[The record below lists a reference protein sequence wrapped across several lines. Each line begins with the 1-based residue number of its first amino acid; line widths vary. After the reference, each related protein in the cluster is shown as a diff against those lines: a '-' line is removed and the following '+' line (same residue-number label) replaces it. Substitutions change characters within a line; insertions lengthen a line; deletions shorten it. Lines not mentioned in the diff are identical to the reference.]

1 MRGNDAIVS
10 ALGRAGY
17 RFMFG
22 RDMMYIVT
30 PMGNTMAVRL
40 RKDEAEATRR
50 RK

>member
-1 MRGNDAIVS
+1 MTQDEAIVRG
-10 ALGRAGY
+10 LIRAGY

-22 RDMMYIVT
+22 KDMMYIVT
-30 PMGNTMAVRL
+30 PMGDTMAVRL